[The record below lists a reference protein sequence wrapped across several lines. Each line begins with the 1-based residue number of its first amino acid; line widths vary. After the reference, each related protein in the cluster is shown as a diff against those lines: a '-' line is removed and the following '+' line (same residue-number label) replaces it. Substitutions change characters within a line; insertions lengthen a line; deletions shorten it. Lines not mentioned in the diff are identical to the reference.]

1 MIRQIKIFCEENEI
15 VLELLQKRVNFVKLY
30 DLSGNNSKEELFQ
43 RCRRKFM
50 IIAMRENE
58 LAVCYAPFA
67 LPYAEIKFNIGYRK
81 DRINARTKNGFKE
94 YHYLAS
100 SSIASI
106 ISLSYNTF
114 RTARITGISV
124 SRFLPIL
131 LRIRFMLL

>member
-1 MIRQIKIFCEENEI
+1 M
-15 VLELLQKRVNFVKLY
+15 
-30 DLSGNNSKEELFQ
+30 
-43 RCRRKFM
+43 RRKWQ
-50 IIAMRENE
+50 IIIGIILIAFFILIAFAAPMLAPNDPNATNLAMKNAEPSAEYPLGCDQMGRCE
-58 LAVCYAPFA
+58 LSRLLYGAS
-67 LPYAEIKFNIGYRK
+67 
-81 DRINARTKNGFKE
+81 RINARTKNGFKE